1 MVCGA
6 LVLVASA
13 RRGTPAA
20 LEGGLWASLD
30 NTVPAHSASTEV
42 DIGGREWAAQVAHT
56 ARPPAGQFTGG
67 QFLADTV
74 HRQPKHLGVWGGM
87 YWGHAAV
94 PPPASHAA
102 SAGAARGRD
111 SGGRWLRAP
120 ARGQRGGRA
129 SDAAVGGIVEA
140 LEHQPDPAPPAWW
153 LRKRKQWLR
162 QQRLAAAKKELT
174 KHLVRINPDFSRSPL
189 AAPQPRGAREPG
201 PALPGLVH
209 VSMPSG
215 HVGVRA
221 SQPRPPAAAKAV
233 KREPAPAPQRQDKPA
248 ASRAAKGAA
257 KGAGP
262 SLSTLRRALDNAER
276 AAGKGKREPLP
287 AHGAPRARRGAR
299 GRAGQRHARAAAAAA
314 AHSVPGTDGDSGQV
328 AALDKTSASL
338 KTLAAAMTRRSFTAT
353 PEKLAAIAK
362 SLSLVSLSLAGSAA
376 QDSHAAGAAG
386 LGVRS

>member
-1 MVCGA
+1 MALVCGT

-30 NTVPAHSASTEV
+30 NTVPARSASTEV

-102 SAGAARGRD
+102 SAGAHARGRD

-174 KHLVRINPDFSRSPL
+174 KHLVKINPAFSRSPL
-189 AAPQPRGAREPG
+189 AAPPPHGAREPG

-209 VSMPSG
+209 VSMHKG
-215 HVGVRA
+215 HVMVRA

-233 KREPAPAPQRQDKPA
+233 QREPVPPSQRQDKPA
-248 ASRAAKGAA
+248 ASRAAKGA
-257 KGAGP
+257 GP
-262 SLSTLRRALDNAER
+262 SPSTLRRALENAER
-276 AAGKGKREPLP
+276 AAGKGREPLR
-287 AHGAPRARRGAR
+287 AHGAR
-299 GRAGQRHARAAAAAA
+299 GRAGQRHARAAAAA
-314 AHSVPGTDGDSGQV
+314 HSVPGTDGDSEQV
-328 AALDKTSASL
+328 AALDKTSTSL

-376 QDSHAAGAAG
+376 QESHTAG
-386 LGVRS
+386 LDARS